1 MNSQRRKITVG
12 GAVQGVGF
20 RPFVYRLARDL
31 HLAGWVANSGQ
42 GVFIEVEGGPEP
54 LEEFLIRLETDKP
67 SAAIVQSLRVSRL
80 PPAGLGEFEIRPSSK
95 DGEKT
100 AFVLPDIATCLDCL
114 REIFDPA
121 NRRHLYPFTNCTHCG
136 PRFSIIEA
144 LPYDRGNTSMKKF
157 AMCAECEREYHDAL
171 DRRFHAQPN
180 ACPNCGPHLELW
192 DAKGKILARCHD
204 ALLTAASEIRSARI
218 VALKGIGGFQLF
230 VDARNEDAVRVLRQG
245 KHREE
250 KPFALMYPSLESV
263 REECRVSELEERLL
277 LSPEAP
283 IALLERRS
291 QISNFKSEIAPN
303 VAPGNPSLGIMLPY
317 SPLHYLLMRELSFP
331 VVATSG
337 NLSDEPICT
346 DEEEALERLQ
356 GIADVFLVHDRPI
369 VRHVDDSIVR
379 VMLDGE
385 MMLRRARGYA
395 PLPVAQIAP
404 TILSLG
410 AHLKNSVALS
420 AGGSVFVSQHIGDLE
435 TPQAHAAFRNVVSD
449 LPRLYEADPEAVACD
464 LHPDYVSTRYAQQ
477 LGPPVIAVQ
486 HHYAHVLSCM
496 AEHEL
501 NGSALGVAWDG
512 TGLGT
517 DGTIWGGEFLVVNE
531 KSFERAAHFRQ
542 FRLPGGDASI
552 KEPRRTALGVLYEIF
567 GEKVFERRELI
578 PVQSF
583 SESELRLLRPML
595 RNAINAPITSSAGR
609 LFDAVAALIGLRQE
623 VHFEGQ
629 AALELEF
636 AVQSGITEAYRFH
649 LKGSEPLIID
659 WEPAVLEI
667 LSDIARGE
675 ESSVMTA
682 KFHNGL
688 TEAITAVARKIGETR
703 IVLTGGCFQNKY
715 LLEHSV
721 RGLMHAGLDVYWH
734 RRIPPNDGG
743 IAVGQIAAAARV
755 LRDEASSEERRIPS
769 AEPCHAIA

>member
-369 VRHVDDSIVR
+369 VRHVDDSIVC
-379 VMLDGE
+379 VMLDRE

-715 LLEHSV
+715 LLEDSV
-721 RGLMHAGLDVYWH
+721 RRLMHGGFQVYWH